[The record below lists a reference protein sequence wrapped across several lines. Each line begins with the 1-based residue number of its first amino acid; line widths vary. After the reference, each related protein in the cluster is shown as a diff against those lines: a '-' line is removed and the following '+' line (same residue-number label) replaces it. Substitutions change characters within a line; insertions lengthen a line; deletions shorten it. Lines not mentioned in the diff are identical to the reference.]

1 MAAVTLYLAD
11 TSAWHRAAHPDV
23 AAAWESRLAAD
34 AVATCRVVRLEILY
48 SARSPREY
56 DRLSEELRALHQL
69 PCDEDQVARAL
80 EVQRALAQRGGLH
93 HRSVKIPDLLI
104 AACAEAAAAVVWHY
118 DEDYDRIAKITG
130 QAVEWIAPRGTL
142 R

>member
-1 MAAVTLYLAD
+1 VAAVTLYLAD
-11 TSAWHRAAHPDV
+11 TSVWHRAAHPDV
-23 AAAWESRLAAD
+23 VAAWESRLAAD
-34 AVATCRVVRLEILY
+34 AVATCGFVRLEILY
-48 SARSPREY
+48 SARSARDY
-56 DRLSEELRALHQL
+56 DRLSQELRALHQL
-69 PCDEDQVARAL
+69 PCGEDQVARAL
-80 EVQRALAQRGGLH
+80 EVQRALAHRGGLH

-130 QAVEWIAPRGTL
+130 QAMEWIAPRGTL